1 MKTKQFY
8 MRWREDFDDQ
18 EGWFETEKEL
28 IAEVLRIQMLADDG
42 DGEACVMTIVKGK
55 DVTDEFLEGKMR

>member
-1 MKTKQFY
+1 